1 MTTDMNQ
8 TPVLAVKEKEPKRRK
23 IASLDRRKARSG
35 WLFILPFLIGFV
47 LIYLPM
53 VKDSIVFS
61 FSKINAGTGGGAYST
76 EFVGWDNYKEALLED
91 PDYAQTLVKGIQQ
104 MAFDIPA
111 IIIFSLFMAVM
122 LNQNMAGRGVFRAIF
137 FIPVILST
145 GIMESIS
152 AADILSDYMEDT
164 SGIDTGTGSS
174 TATELVSSMDLQKLF
189 SNMKVGTEI
198 VDYVTSAINNI
209 YGIVNRSGVQMLIFL
224 AALQSISPAIYE
236 SCKIDGATAWE
247 TFWKVTFPMITPM
260 ILVNS
265 VYTVIDSF
273 TTDDNTVM
281 SFISSKYSESNG
293 QVLSSAM
300 SWIYFLIVIVIVSV
314 IAAIIS
320 AFVFYQRKAE

>member
-1 MTTDMNQ
+1 MTTDMSRG
-8 TPVLAVKEKEPKRRK
+8 PAAAAVKEPKRKK
-23 IASLDRRKARSG
+23 IASLDRRKARAG

-61 FSKINAGTGGGAYST
+61 FSKINAGTGGGAYTT
-76 EFVGWDNYKEALLED
+76 EFVGWDNYKEALLVD
-91 PDYAQTLVKGIQQ
+91 PDFVQTLVKGLQQ
-104 MAFDIPA
+104 LAFDIPA

-145 GIMESIS
+145 GIMETIAAGDILKDYAEESGGIDNGAGSS
-152 AADILSDYMEDT
+152 AASD
-164 SGIDTGTGSS
+164 
-174 TATELVSSMDLQKLF
+174 LVSSMDLQKLF
-189 SNMKVGTEI
+189 ANMKVGTEI

-224 AALQSISPAIYE
+224 ASLQSISPAIYE

-260 ILVNS
+260 ILVNA
-265 VYTVIDSF
+265 VYTIIDSF
-273 TTDDNTVM
+273 TTDSNVVM
-281 SFISSKYSESNG
+281 TFISEKYSSSNG

-300 SWIYFLIVIVIVSV
+300 SWIYFMIVIVIVAV